1 MQTSEGAV
9 VRQMFGADA
18 WHAKLA
24 RTASGQPSE
33 CWQNVCTILTEHP
46 AWKGC
51 IAFDKFSTRPVKRL
65 ATPTQAAAGEWTPDD
80 TYQLGMWLSQQ
91 LAFTIKSIGALTEGV
106 IACAN
111 AHAFNPVLDW
121 LGGLVWDETPRLD
134 HWMPECLGV
143 KAGPYASAVGRYF
156 ILNVV
161 ARVMEPGCIMRSVP
175 VLEGAQNRGKSTALR
190 ILADPWFSDSH
201 LDIGNKDA
209 YEMIQGSLI
218 YEIAEMHAFS
228 KAEASKVKQFI
239 SSREDVWV
247 PKWVR
252 GRIKVP
258 RQMVFAGSVNPDGAG
273 YLRDWTGNTRFWPVL
288 CEEDGDINLPRLQA
302 QREQLFAEAVALYK
316 AGARRY
322 PTDDED
328 RDLFGPAQAERLNEH
343 PWVEPV
349 AAWLD
354 KPEVINLGRDEPI
367 TAHLVLTR
375 ALHVEFGKQTVTML
389 QDVGRVMSLLG
400 WQRKRRGGGG
410 RSWYYERPNG
420 WRAEAAVAGAGSEA
434 NSGKR
439 QENDNPA
446 PF

>member
-1 MQTSEGAV
+1 MALPELAV
-9 VRQMFGADA
+9 VHSMFNEANA
-18 WHAKLA
+18 WQIKLV
-24 RTASGQPSE
+24 RTQSGQLSE
-33 CWQNVCTILTEHP
+33 CWQNVCTILNEHP
-46 AWKGC
+46 AWKGV
-51 IAFDKFSTRPVKRL
+51 IGFDKFATRPTKRKP
-65 ATPTQAAAGEWTPDD
+65 TPTQAGAGEWTPDD
-80 TYQLGMWLSQQ
+80 TYQLGMWMSQEPN
-91 LAFTIKSIGALTEGV
+91 LRLTVKSLGTVTEGV

-111 AHAFNPVLDW
+111 INAYNPVLDW
-121 LGGLVWDETPRLD
+121 LKGLQWDGVPRLD
-134 HWMPECLGV
+134 EWMPDCLGV
-143 KAGPYASAVGRYF
+143 KRGPYAAAVGRYF

-288 CEEDGDINLPRLQA
+288 CEEDGDINLELLAANRD
-302 QREQLFAEAVALYK
+302 QLFAEALVLYQ
-316 AGARRY
+316 AQARRY
-322 PTDDED
+322 PTPEED

-343 PWVEPV
+343 PWVEPI

-354 KPEVINLGRDEPI
+354 KPENFNPVDPI

-400 WQRKRRGGGG
+400 WQRKRASGGA
-410 RSWYYERPNG
+410 RSWFYERPKG
-420 WRAEAAVAGAGSEA
+420 WRADAGVGAETPSESA
-434 NSGKR
+434 
-439 QENDNPA
+439 DDA
-446 PF
+446 PL

>member
-1 MQTSEGAV
+1 MSIGEGAAV
-9 VRQMFGADA
+9 QRLFGDGAWDA
-18 WHAKLA
+18 NLA
-24 RTASGQPSE
+24 RTTTGQVSE
-33 CWQNVCTILTEHP
+33 CWQNVCTLLSEHP
-46 AWKGC
+46 AWAG
-51 IAFDKFSTRPVKRL
+51 IVAFDKFSTRPVKRRQ
-65 ATPTQAAAGEWTPDD
+65 TPTGAAAGEWTPDD
-80 TYQLGMWLSQQ
+80 TYQLGMWMSQQ
-91 LAFTIKSIGALTEGV
+91 LNFTVKSLGTLTEGI

-111 AHAFNPVLDW
+111 THGFHPVLEW
-121 LGGLVWDETPRLD
+121 LETLRWDEVPRLD
-134 HWMPECLGV
+134 DWLADCLGV
-143 KAGPYASAVGRYF
+143 KPGPYAAAVGRYF

-190 ILADPWFSDSH
+190 ILAEPWFSDSH

-247 PKWVR
+247 PKYVR

-288 CEEDGDINLPRLQA
+288 CEEDGRIDLKRLEA
-302 QREQLFAEAVALYK
+302 MRDQLFAEALAK
-316 AGARRY
+316 FRAGERRY
-322 PTDDED
+322 PTEDED
-328 RDLFGPAQAERLNEH
+328 RTLFGPAQAERLNEH
-343 PWVEPV
+343 PWLEPV
-349 AAWLD
+349 AGWLE
-354 KPEVINLGRDEPI
+354 KPEILGSTEPI
-367 TAHLVLTR
+367 TAHLVLTK

-389 QDVGRVMSLLG
+389 QDVGRVMALLG
-400 WQRKRRGGGG
+400 WARKRKSGAG
-410 RSWYYERPNG
+410 RVWFYERPTG
-420 WRAEAAVAGAGSEA
+420 WRAEAVLGGETDEE
-434 NSGKR
+434 R
-439 QENDNPA
+439 RENDNPA